1 MTRILVVLLAAFL
14 VLAPAAAAKGS
25 HVILDTAKKSVQP
38 GKPWEATLEFNEF
51 RRVPRPV
58 MTATNRG
65 RTVRAEIRRVTSKI
79 QGALTFETRTVF
91 PTAGRWAIAVLAD
104 GGRFRFP
111 AINVGTPEIVLDYVA
126 FAEGSMADRQGG
138 SGVYIAEEG
147 AEERG
152 EDTALPPEVISYAD
166 LHPDEADDGG
176 GASPW
181 LFPLVGV
188 MLAGAGVVTLRRRR

>member
-14 VLAPAAAAKGS
+14 LLAPAAAAKGP

-38 GKPWEATLEFNEF
+38 GKPWEATLEFNEL
-51 RRVPRPV
+51 RHIPRPV
-58 MTATNRG
+58 MTATSRG
-65 RTVRAEIRRVTSKI
+65 KTVRAELRRVTSKI
-79 QGALTFETRTVF
+79 EGATTFETRTVF
-91 PTAGRWAIAVLAD
+91 PAAGRWAIAVAAD
-104 GGRFRFP
+104 GGRFKFP

-126 FAEGSMADRQGG
+126 FAEGSMADSQGG
-138 SGVYIAEEG
+138 SGVYIVEEDTSG
-147 AEERG
+147 ASP
-152 EDTALPPEVISYAD
+152 DTALPPEVISYSD

-176 GASPW
+176 GPEPW